1 MRAKGGYRRACQ
13 GGDIDNA
20 SWLITLAIGKGV
32 AEHEAAFGI
41 GVENFDGEARH
52 TCHDVTGLGCL
63 AARHIFCR
71 SNNGNNIDR
80 QCHFDHCG
88 HCADDA
94 RSATH
99 VEFHLVHSGA
109 SL

>member
-1 MRAKGGYRRACQ
+1 MRAEGGDRGACQ
-13 GGDIDNA
+13 GGDIDDA
-20 SWLITLAIGKGV
+20 SRLITLTIGEGV

-52 TCHDVTGLGCL
+52 TCYDVTGLGCL

-71 SNNGNNIDR
+71 GNNGNDIDW

-94 RSATH
+94 RGATH
-99 VEFHLVHSGA
+99 VEFHLVHSSA